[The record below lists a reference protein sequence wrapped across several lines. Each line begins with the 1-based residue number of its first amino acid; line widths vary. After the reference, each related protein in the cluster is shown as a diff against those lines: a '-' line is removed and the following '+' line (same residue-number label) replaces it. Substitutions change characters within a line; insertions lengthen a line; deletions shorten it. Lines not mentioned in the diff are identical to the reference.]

1 MYKLFLCLRYLR
13 RRYIALVAII
23 GMALCVAM
31 VLIVI
36 SVMNGFLNEVEKAA
50 KGIMGD
56 IIVHAGGGGMPHY
69 EDFIKE
75 MKKEVPGVK
84 AATPVVYTYAL
95 LRREEGWTDTVLVV
109 GTDLDTA
116 LDVTDFGQGL
126 YPEALKRSPGFHIP
140 AELRPGV
147 LQRNLS
153 YRQAMAEAQEELE
166 TFTNKRDEEKAKPAD
181 QQNPKRIAALEAL
194 IEHYQREV
202 KRLGRRLW
210 RQDMPGLILGV
221 DLAGTRDAKTGQY
234 TRRADIGQQAQL
246 VMLPA
251 GQHITSFTEPKRVQ
265 VTIIGDARS
274 GVYQIDSLHVYMD
287 FEVLQRELEMQGGAG
302 REPVCSQIQVKV
314 ADAGGD
320 EEALLDTAEKIRKV
334 WNDLAEAKRIPPHLA
349 VIQTWRQR
357 QAIHVGPIEKQRDLT
372 TIMFGIISLV
382 AVALVFSIFYM
393 MVVQKTKDI
402 GVLKSIGASSGGV
415 AGIFLTYGAAVGL
428 VGSIIG
434 AILGYVFVRQINPIH
449 DWIAETFGWRMF
461 DRQAYMFDR
470 IPNEVSGAVLIGV
483 VISAILAGVLGALL
497 PAMRAARMQP
507 VEALRYE

>member
-31 VLIVI
+31 VLIVV
-36 SVMNGFLNEVEKAA
+36 SVMNGFLNAVEKAA

-56 IIVHAGGGGMPHY
+56 IIVDARGSMPY
-69 EDFIKE
+69 YDEFIRE
-75 MKKEVPGVK
+75 MKQNVSSVK

-95 LRREEGWTDTVLVV
+95 LRIEQGRTDTVLVV
-109 GTDLDTA
+109 GTDLREA
-116 LDVTDFGQGL
+116 MEVTDFRRGL
-126 YPEALKRSPGFHIP
+126 YPEALKRSPGFRVPEELAEELLRDKWRYKALVARDRDLKAKRERDLDAERSKPEDQQDRQRI
-140 AELRPGV
+140 AEL
-147 LQRNLS
+147 
-153 YRQAMAEAQEELE
+153 EAVI
-166 TFTNKRDEEKAKPAD
+166 D
-181 QQNPKRIAALEAL
+181 QLAARVKMWMRIQ
-194 IEHYQREV
+194 YV
-202 KRLGRRLW
+202 PDK
-210 RQDMPGLILGV
+210 PGLILGV

-234 TRRADIGQQAQL
+234 TRHVVIGQQAQL

-251 GQHITSFTEPKRVQ
+251 GHITTFTEPLKAQ
-265 VTIIGDARS
+265 FTIVGDARS
-274 GVYQIDSLHVYMD
+274 GVYQIDSLHVYVD
-287 FEVLQRELEMQGGAG
+287 FKVLQEKLNMDGGG
-302 REPVCSQIQVKV
+302 VGQPLCSQIQVKV
-314 ADAGGD
+314 ADGGDD
-320 EEALLDTAEKIRKV
+320 EEALLATADAIRVV
-334 WNDLAEAKRIPPHLA
+334 WNNLADEKGMPRHLA
-349 VIQTWRQR
+349 NIQTWRQR
-357 QAIHVGPIEKQRDLT
+357 QALYLGPIEKQRDLT

-434 AILGYVFVRQINPIH
+434 AIIGYVFVRQINPIH
-449 DWIAETFGWRMF
+449 DWIAETFKWRMF

-470 IPNEVSGAVLIGV
+470 IPNEVSGTVLIGV
-483 VISAILAGVLGALL
+483 MISAILAGVLGALL
-497 PAMRAARMQP
+497 PALRAARMQP